1 MTSGYIFNLKKYAVH
16 DGPGIRTTVFMQ
28 GCPLD
33 CWWCHNPESRKKMRS
48 GTGAQ
53 NKKNCLRP
61 YYRKIPYQKAIK
73 ITVNEVMRELRKDLI
88 FYEES
93 GGGVT
98 FSGGEPLMQPDF
110 LLQLL
115 KACNKENIH
124 TVVDT
129 SGYAEWKL
137 YKQIIEV
144 VDLFLFDLKIFDQIQ
159 HKKYIGVSNEK
170 ILENLEKL
178 VAHGK
183 PVNIRIPLI
192 PGVTDEPK
200 NLLQIA
206 NYLNDLPEIE
216 RIDLLP
222 YNPMGEEK
230 YNKLNRELKLSN
242 LKHQSDRELKE
253 IQAIFKNYRFEVTI
267 GG

>member
-1 MTSGYIFNLKKYAVH
+1 MTSGLIFNLKKYAVH

-28 GCPLD
+28 GCPLN

-48 GTGAQ
+48 GPVLE
-53 NKKNCLRP
+53 NEYNCLRP
-61 YYRKIPYQKAIK
+61 YYRKIPYQKALK
-73 ITVNEVMRELRKDLI
+73 VTVDEIMQELRKDLI

-98 FSGGEPLMQPDF
+98 FSGGEPLMQPGF
-110 LLQLL
+110 LQQLL
-115 KACNKENIH
+115 WVCKTENIH

-129 SGYAEWKL
+129 SGYAEWPL
-137 YKQIIEV
+137 YEKILPA
-144 VDLFLFDLKIFDQIQ
+144 VDLFLFDLKILDSKQ
-159 HKKYIGVSNEK
+159 HKRYIGVPNK
-170 ILENLEKL
+170 LIIENLQKL
-178 VAHGK
+178 LKAHK
-183 PVNIRIPLI
+183 EVYIRIPLI
-192 PGVTDEPK
+192 PGITDTPG

-206 NYLNDLPEIE
+206 DFLKNLGNIQ

-230 YNKLNRELKLSN
+230 YNKLNRNLKLSN
-242 LKHQSDRELKE
+242 MKHQSDQELKK
-253 IQAIFKNYRFEVTI
+253 IQTLFKPYGFEVNV